1 MASNDLLLADV
12 FNVTAFSINISAG
25 NIYDGDESF
34 RVAMFVTAVVVPIIF
49 GLIFCVGVVGNLL
62 LIYTVLR
69 NKAMRTNPNVF
80 LVSMAIGDFLLLLV
94 SVPFTATLYTL
105 PEWSYG
111 VALCKLN
118 EGMQTLSLGV
128 SIFTLTA
135 VSGDRFIAVVYPIV
149 SYKWST
155 LRRTLQICAV
165 LWVFSIALAIP
176 DVVIA
181 DVSVYTSENPFRI
194 CDAHPDEWGIWYVK
208 FRTLLRFVV
217 FFVIPILIITT
228 MYTLIAKTL
237 LHGPQLEPGGRGG
250 GGGTAS
256 NMSAAWAKQMHTRK
270 KISKMV
276 LCIVVLFAVCWFPR
290 YVFHMTFFFTDM
302 EYNEFVH
309 FSKITVF
316 CLSFAYSCVNPVAL
330 YIISDEFRR
339 YFDHYLFGCC
349 CKSRRLKRRRGT
361 GYLDPGVGLPM
372 SHTMNGGRLVGSH
385 SRLNFTPGTTPNMS
399 LEDITRA

>member
-1 MASNDLLLADV
+1 MSSDLPAAAAAD
-12 FNVTAFSINISAG
+12 FNTTAFSINISAEHV
-25 NIYDGDESF
+25 YGDNEYF
-34 RVAMFVTAVVVPIIF
+34 QMVMLVTAIVVPIIF

-80 LVSMAIGDFLLLLV
+80 LLSLAIGDFLLLLV

-111 VALCKLN
+111 VAMCKLN
-118 EGMQTLSLGV
+118 EYMQTLSLGV

-155 LRRTLQICAV
+155 LQRTLQICAV
-165 LWVFSIALAIP
+165 LWAFSVILAIP
-176 DVVIA
+176 DI
-181 DVSVYTSENPFRI
+181 VSAHISVFPLNGNGFRI
-194 CDAHPDEWGIWYVK
+194 CDVHPDEWGEWYVK
-208 FRTLLRFVV
+208 FRSMFRFVV
-217 FFVIPILIITT
+217 YFVIPILIITT

-237 LHGPQLEPGGRGG
+237 LRAPLEPVGRG
-250 GGGTAS
+250 AAN
-256 NMSAAWAKQMHTRK
+256 NMTVAWAKQMHTRK

-276 LCIVVLFAVCWFPR
+276 LCIVVLFAVCLFPR
-290 YVFHMTFFFTDM
+290 HIYYVVFQYTDI
-302 EYNEFVH
+302 EYNTFVH
-309 FSKITVF
+309 VIKITGF

-349 CKSRRLKRRRGT
+349 CKSRRLKRRKGT
-361 GYLDPGVGLPM
+361 GYLDPGLHL
-372 SHTMNGGRLVGSH
+372 SNTTNGGRLLGSH

-399 LEDITRA
+399 LEDITKV